1 MWNCIAVC
9 GWVTESCSTTLWL
22 KIVQLINLWFW
33 LKLEVQMY
41 NMVLS
46 QVLGCSTSKAYT
58 STMLEAIYIDLKRHN
73 SLHDIQNY
81 SMLQIYWGRDV
92 PQDLPETTWSYH
104 MCLSYTSHVFSVAPA
119 EFSLSHCTFCFQVTC
134 WLMNFLF
141 HPHIASVKYRMFFVS
156 KGVAQSYALRHENSS
171 LQEIKNSI
179 PHYSPWILS

>member
-1 MWNCIAVC
+1 M
-9 GWVTESCSTTLWL
+9 WVTENCSTTFWL

-58 STMLEAIYIDLKRHN
+58 STMFEAIYIDLKRHN

-92 PQDLPETTWSYH
+92 PQGRPETTWSYH
-104 MCLSYTSHVFSVAPA
+104 MCLSYTSRVFSGRP
-119 EFSLSHCTFCFQVTC
+119 C
-134 WLMNFLF
+134 
-141 HPHIASVKYRMFFVS
+141 
-156 KGVAQSYALRHENSS
+156 
-171 LQEIKNSI
+171 
-179 PHYSPWILS
+179 WILSTALHLLLPSDMLAHEFSVPPAYCKCKIPNILRLRRSSSIVCVKTWK